1 MDKRKNLFLSKRLQ
15 NNISIGY
22 YNDNNNK
29 NGIYNA
35 MNIGINKA
43 KGKYILF
50 LNVGVE
56 LLYSLNAMKN
66 LLKKIIINYIYSD
79 IIFFNSCLTLNSKKK
94 NLKLNQKFSSSI
106 PTSHQAMFFKSYFAK
121 EHNLDL
127 RYRVTADFNLVLIAN
142 HKNLIFLK
150 HKESVTKIE
159 YRGFLQITI

>member
-66 LLKKIIINYIYSD
+66 LLKKIIIKYIYSD
-79 IIFFNSCLTLNSKKK
+79 IFF
-94 NLKLNQKFSSSI
+94 
-106 PTSHQAMFFKSYFAK
+106 
-121 EHNLDL
+121 
-127 RYRVTADFNLVLIAN
+127 
-142 HKNLIFLK
+142 
-150 HKESVTKIE
+150 
-159 YRGFLQITI
+159 